1 MLCDKSHKYS
11 LVVFQ
16 TEAATVIATVLAMLL
31 PVVTLATVAG
41 VDFLFLE

>member
-11 LVVFQ
+11 LVVCQ
-16 TEAATVIATVLAMLL
+16 TEAATVIATVL
-31 PVVTLATVAG
+31 VVTLETVAT